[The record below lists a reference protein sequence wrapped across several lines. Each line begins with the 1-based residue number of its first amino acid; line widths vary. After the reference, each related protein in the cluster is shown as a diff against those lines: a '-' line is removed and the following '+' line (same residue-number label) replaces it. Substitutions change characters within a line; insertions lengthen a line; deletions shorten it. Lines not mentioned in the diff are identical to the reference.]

1 MGNDRLCVNSYTP
14 PRIDSVVLC
23 KENHKFCSFVEKQ
36 SACEYYEAM
45 DNKEELVEN
54 GDIYEA

>member
-23 KENHKFCSFVEKQ
+23 KENHRFCSFVEKQ
-36 SACEYYEAM
+36 SACAYYEAAT
-45 DNKEELVEN
+45 DKEELEIKRA
-54 GDIYEA
+54 IYEA